1 MFVFLQHSANNINCY
16 SLLSATIYWVW
27 LLCRSVISYKG
38 GIHIGSFLQ
47 IRKVKQRSKI
57 ICSRAQSQEAVES
70 GFEPI
75 SLKAKSLVFSISLL
89 IELKY
94 MVLNKPH
101 ADNQELT
108 KECMFVFLG
117 MQVRLWGQKMVS
129 ELMGFHR
136 VKLRFW
142 LRSIGSQIVFSSLRN
157 GSQAL

>member
-1 MFVFLQHSANNINCY
+1 M
-16 SLLSATIYWVW
+16 
-27 LLCRSVISYKG
+27 
-38 GIHIGSFLQ
+38 
-47 IRKVKQRSKI
+47 
-57 ICSRAQSQEAVES
+57 ES

-117 MQVRLWGQKMVS
+117 MQVRL
-129 ELMGFHR
+129 
-136 VKLRFW
+136 
-142 LRSIGSQIVFSSLRN
+142 
-157 GSQAL
+157 